1 MKISKDDFLKMQEK
15 YDKEVKKGKPAKDK
29 KNKDIDNQTNWV
41 FFDKKTLQDIL
52 DKADDVKGGIKFYMT
67 EYTDATAKE
76 MHPENPDE
84 YVGRLTLVLSPTTME
99 ASVGIGDPEEEY
111 YNNGGMCPPSCEM

>member
-29 KNKDIDNQTNWV
+29 KNKDIDNQTDWV

-67 EYTDATAKE
+67 EYTEDTA
-76 MHPENPDE
+76 PVVDTDE
-84 YVGRLTLVLSPTTME
+84 YVGRLTLVLSPTTLE
-99 ASVGIGDPEEEY
+99 ASAGLGDPEEEEY
-111 YNNGGMCPPSCEM
+111 YNKGQMCPPSCPTP